1 MAEQAT
7 QIPTNPKQAQDKLFN
22 DLETIKNNSNLASV
36 KYKSIHIVFFLVQLL
51 LFIGLIVLSF
61 KLIETLTDKSQLVWV
76 IILIIISI
84 LGTGTIISLQ
94 IYIIYKKI
102 LNGVI
107 KNFWLQLIV
116 SVITGQIIA
125 FATSTVFIDKL
136 GVKMS
141 FVQTITF
148 FIFLLAWLGVGVG
161 FFLSS
166 GIILD
171 DLIANVMNSM
181 TNMKSLFDF
190 NTLGQTTE
198 EISGGQV
205 NASLVDSI
213 SSMVDEFI
221 DVISSVFSNLNKVQ
235 GIGVQ

>member
-1 MAEQAT
+1 
-7 QIPTNPKQAQDKLFN
+7 
-22 DLETIKNNSNLASV
+22 
-36 KYKSIHIVFFLVQLL
+36 L